1 MTTTTAIRASHIIAY
16 DGQGHRHLENGIV
29 VYEGN
34 TIRYVG
40 PEYTGHVDRE
50 IDATGKLV
58 TPGFINTHAHLAGS
72 PLDKSFIEDRGNPQ
86 FYMSGLFEY
95 LPVRGGA
102 MTPEDARACVDFSMV
117 ELLRSG
123 TTTIMEMGG
132 VGPYVAEQAGRFGLR
147 AYIGQMYRSGAW
159 YTPDGKQ
166 VCYTW
171 DEAAGVEGLKRATAF
186 IEEHH
191 GSYNDRVRGFL
202 SPSQVDTCT
211 ESLLQE
217 TMRIAAT
224 LDVPVQL
231 HVSQS
236 TIEFQ
241 AMLRRHGKT
250 PIAWLRDI
258 GVLQPRL
265 ILGHAIII
273 GGTSWTNYPP
283 GDLQI
288 IAEHGC
294 PVAHAV
300 WVFARRGIAMESF
313 QRYLN
318 AGIPMTLGTDT
329 CPQNILQAM
338 RLTATIGKIMDRQT
352 ELATAREV
360 FNAATL
366 GGAQAL
372 GRDDLGRIAPVPKQI
387 CCSSIVKP

>member
-1 MTTTTAIRASHIIAY
+1 
-16 DGQGHRHLENGIV
+16 
-29 VYEGN
+29 
-34 TIRYVG
+34 
-40 PEYTGHVDRE
+40 
-50 IDATGKLV
+50 
-58 TPGFINTHAHLAGS
+58 
-72 PLDKSFIEDRGNPQ
+72 
-86 FYMSGLFEY
+86 MSGLFEY

-102 MTPEDARACVDFSMV
+102 MTAEDARACVDFSMV

-123 TTTIMEMGG
+123 TTTVMEMGG

-147 AYIGQMYRSGAW
+147 AYIGQMYRWGAW

-166 VCYTW
+166 VCYRW
-171 DEAAGVEGLKRATAF
+171 DEAAGMEGLKRATAF

-211 ESLLQE
+211 EALLQE
-217 TMRIAAT
+217 TMRIADT

-241 AMLRRHGKT
+241 EMLRRHGKT

-265 ILGHAIII
+265 MLGHAIII

-283 GDLQI
+283 GDLRI
-288 IAEHGC
+288 IAAHGC

-313 QRYLN
+313 QRYLD
-318 AGIPMTLGTDT
+318 AGITMTLGTDT
-329 CPQNILQAM
+329 CAQNILQAM
-338 RLTATIGKIMDRQT
+338 RWTAAIGKIMDRQT

-366 GGAQAL
+366 GGAKAL
-372 GRDDLGRIAPVPKQI
+372 GREDLGRIAPGAKADLLLFDTETLNMAPLRDPVKNLVYYADMQDLDTVIIDGQVVVEHGQVLAADARAIARNLQRAAERMWPRMATHDWNHRDVDTLSPLTFPKWE
-387 CCSSIVKP
+387 